1 MKVKIKSLVP
11 VFSLIALI
19 GCKSFPI
26 ESPNPTKGEF
36 KVMILYS
43 NGEGKTFDM
52 AYYEKKHMP
61 MVAGFLGDNLVS
73 YEIDKGLSGRT
84 PDEKVPFLAIGY
96 FYVNSIEQYNMA
108 IGQHRDAIVDDFK
121 NYTNVLPL
129 IQISEIQLL
138 SPPLGKDQ

>member
-36 KVMILYS
+36 KVMILYP